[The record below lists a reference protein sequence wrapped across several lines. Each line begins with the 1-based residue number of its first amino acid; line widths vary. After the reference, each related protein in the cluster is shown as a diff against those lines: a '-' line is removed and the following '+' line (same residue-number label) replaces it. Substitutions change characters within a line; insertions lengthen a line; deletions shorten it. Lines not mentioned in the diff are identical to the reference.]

1 MMDHNERR
9 TTNDEPRT
17 TNDEPAMIHLSED
30 DLVLHYYG
38 EMTSNEETRAAAHL
52 MSCPA
57 CHENLRR
64 LQRVLAVV
72 DESAVS
78 GPELPEHFERTVWA
92 RLEPNLHRAGGGWL
106 SWFILSPSR
115 LAWVAT
121 VVVLV
126 GAAFMAGRLLPR
138 SENPTATAAHDLRE
152 RILLVDLGDHL
163 DRSQMVL
170 VELVSADGDGA
181 VDISGERARAEQLV
195 SANRLY
201 RQTALANGDNG
212 IVDLLDELE
221 RVLVDLAASPEQLSP
236 DRLNEVRQR
245 IESRSLLFKVRVV
258 SAEVRQ
264 RQKSIVQTRAGDRS
278 SL

>member
-1 MMDHNERR
+1 MTN
-9 TTNDEPRT
+9 NDEPRT
-17 TNDEPAMIHLSED
+17 TNHEPAMIHLSED

-38 EMTSNEETRAAAHL
+38 ELAPDEERRAAAHL
-52 MSCPA
+52 TSCHE

-64 LQRVLAVV
+64 LQRVLAVI
-72 DESAVS
+72 DESALS

-92 RLEPNLHRAGGGWL
+92 RLEPTLPHGRSGWL
-106 SWFILSPSR
+106 SWFVLSPGR
-115 LAWVAT
+115 LAWVAM

-126 GAAFMAGRLLPR
+126 GAAFMAGRLFPR
-138 SENPTATAAHDLRE
+138 ADDGTAAAAQDLRE

-170 VELVSADGDGA
+170 VGLLSADGDGA
-181 VDISGERARAEQLV
+181 VDISAERARAEQLV

-201 RQTALANGDNG
+201 RQTALATGDAG
-212 IVDLLDELE
+212 VVDLLDELE
-221 RVLVDLAASPEQLSP
+221 RVLVDLAASPDELSA
-236 DRLNEVRQR
+236 DRMIEVRQR

-258 SAEVRQ
+258 SSEVRQ
-264 RQKSIVQTRAGDRS
+264 RQQSLIQASAGSRS